1 MRKPALLW
9 QVFLVQLAILVVL
22 MAGLEWYAS
31 DWAREFYADRKQEK
45 LETVAEVCASRVLDL
60 LDRRAHD
67 EVQTYCNDLARS
79 LSLRLT
85 VILSSGQVVADTSE
99 DPQQMDNHGDRPE
112 VQEVLR
118 GGIGRSTRF
127 SHTLGEQLTYVAV
140 PLRRGDEVAA
150 VVRTAFPVRTLAE
163 TLRPV
168 SLRIAVVGLLAIVLA
183 ATVSFVVSRKLI
195 QPLGILRQGA
205 ERYARGELKHRLPNL
220 PTEEISK
227 VAQALNYMAAELDQ
241 RLETIARQENEHE
254 AVLSS
259 MVEGVLAVDHSGRIL
274 SVNKAFAELLDISP
288 EHARGRLVHEAV
300 RHSSL
305 LTFVERSLA
314 SREPVEQDLEAI
326 GPARH
331 CLHAHGSV
339 LHDGQ
344 QRKIGALIVVHDV
357 TRLRHLERIRRDFVA
372 NVSHELRTPI
382 TSIKGFVEALLHE
395 QLEDKENA
403 LHFLGIILRQA
414 NRLDAIIGD
423 LLMLSR
429 LERGSGEQAI
439 QLQTES
445 LSEVLRAAVE
455 MCAQKAA
462 DKQVR
467 LELDCPDDLQAE
479 INAPLLE
486 QAVTNLIDNAIKYS
500 EAGAVV
506 RVAAARAEGT
516 VTLCVEDHGCGI
528 EAVHLPRLFE
538 RFYRVDRARSREL
551 GGTGLGLAI
560 VKHIV
565 AAHRGTVTVEST
577 VGRGSTFFLHLPTAP

>member
-344 QRKIGALIVVHDV
+344 QCKIGALIVVHDV

-565 AAHRGTVTVEST
+565 AAHRGTVTVESAL
-577 VGRGSTFFLHLPTAP
+577 GRGSTFFLHLPAGR